1 MNYIYINIYKCRWYI
16 ELHIYKYIYI
26 YSERVGQLALNFK
39 MLFNTKIYK
48 KINRKNK

>member
-1 MNYIYINIYKCRWYI
+1 MNYIYINIYKCSWYI
-16 ELHIYKYIYI
+16 ELHIYKYI